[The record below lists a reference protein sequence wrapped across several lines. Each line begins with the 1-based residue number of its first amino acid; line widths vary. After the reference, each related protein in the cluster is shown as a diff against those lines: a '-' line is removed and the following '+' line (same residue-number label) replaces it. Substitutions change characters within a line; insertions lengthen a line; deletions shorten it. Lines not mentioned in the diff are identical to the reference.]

1 MMVALQKAIYQRLVS
16 QLSYP
21 VYDSVPDGAT
31 FPYIVIGEDIGS
43 DYSTKDFH
51 GGDVVATIH
60 IFSDYKGAKEAKEIA
75 DAVVETLNDDI
86 NIENLSLASLRLENL
101 RVFEEPERIWHAVV
115 QMRFKV
121 FKSA

>member
-1 MMVALQKAIYQRLVS
+1 MMVDIQRAIYQRLVS
-16 QLSYP
+16 QLPYP

-31 FPYIVIGEDIGS
+31 LPYIVIGEDIGS

-75 DAVVETLNDDI
+75 DAVVEALGDDI

-121 FKSA
+121 FKSV